1 MLRVSVPRCLHADQL
16 QPRQGVLMRAPQIK
30 LKQKAAF
37 SESNTVKTAA
47 ELDKVYSASRNISSN
62 RKQNSYKYVCLSL
75 PVRGSAPNSF
85 YPQVI
90 FLNDSVNPKKNLSR
104 LKNKW

>member
-16 QPRQGVLMRAPQIK
+16 QPRQGVLVRAPQIK
-30 LKQKAAF
+30 LKQEAAAADRSAAF
-37 SESNTVKTAA
+37 SESNTVKNAA
-47 ELDKVYSASRNISSN
+47 ELDKVCSASCNISSN

-75 PVRGSAPNSF
+75 PVCAPNSL

-90 FLNDSVNPKKNLSR
+90 F
-104 LKNKW
+104 